1 MYDGIFVLLALLFIK
16 HWYVDFVDQTA
27 EEVKWKGTYFDW
39 RGVKHS
45 VKHGV
50 ATAIIMSFFVY
61 AIEDMIILG
70 LIDFVIHYHIDWAKM
85 NINKKF
91 GYTIEMPQFWAW
103 LGADQLAHSL
113 TYFWLVWLIV

>member
-85 NINKKF
+85 
-91 GYTIEMPQFWAW
+91 QFKYKPDDKRFWW
-103 LGADQLAHSL
+103 LLGLDQMLHYL
-113 TYFWLVWLIV
+113 TYVGIIMCGHN